1 MWKGQT
7 HRAPLVDF
15 GLVSSFSAAGLGTSV
30 ESSVRGFFLLV
41 SVKPLTRE
49 GGRFPIV
56 SGGEKDIF
64 SVGGV
69 PMVSDPCEEGEGR
82 LFGRGR

>member
-1 MWKGQT
+1 MGRS

-15 GLVSSFSAAGLGTSV
+15 GLGSSLSAAGLAPSV
-30 ESSVRGFFLLV
+30 GSSVRGLFLLV
-41 SVKPLTRE
+41 SPGPLARE
-49 GGRFPIV
+49 GGRFPIA

-69 PMVSDPCEEGEGR
+69 PMVSDPCEDGDER
-82 LFGRGR
+82 LFGRER